1 MPSHRTVLQAVFIVA
16 ITALCAV
23 DGDAAKASKA
33 PDMAG
38 VWSLT
43 DTVDSSTCSDV
54 KVGTKRAMLL
64 TIDQENKDDD
74 AGEMGILTAAAVG
87 STAHE
92 KYTGKVGGALGSEFE
107 LNAHVGI
114 ASSKLSGKAIK
125 KKLTGTR
132 REVASNS
139 CTVTSTFTAKQ
150 L

>member
-1 MPSHRTVLQAVFIVA
+1 MPAHRTVLQAACIVA

-23 DGDAAKASKA
+23 DGDAASASKA
-33 PDMAG
+33 PDMSG

-54 KVGTKRAMLL
+54 AVGTRRAMLL

-87 STAHE
+87 STAYE
-92 KYTGKVGGALGSEFE
+92 KYAGKVGGALGSEFE
-107 LNAHVGI
+107 LDAHVGV
-114 ASSKLSGKAIK
+114 ASSKLTGKVVK
-125 KKLTGTR
+125 KKLSGTR

-139 CTVTSTFTAKQ
+139 CTVMSTFTAKQ